1 MAHEAQSSEAT
12 NSGPDAVDD
21 EGLDDMSPIPDALTG
36 CPMDA
41 VLRTLMGTWT
51 TYILWLLRSNE
62 RLRFGEIKTLMSGIS
77 SKVLTERLRHLEAT
91 GLVDRDYRPTI
102 PPTVSYSLTR
112 RGQELKDVLD
122 SLDLIAKRWRTED
135 VERRAAGHAPVA
147 ATSNLAANAAE

>member
-1 MAHEAQSSEAT
+1 MVQKSDLEDVEAL
-12 NSGPDAVDD
+12 GVDALAVT
-21 EGLDDMSPIPDALTG
+21 PDALTG

-41 VLRTLMGTWT
+41 VLRSLMGTWT

-62 RLRFGEIKTLMSGIS
+62 RLRFGEIKSLMSGIS

-122 SLDLIAKRWRTED
+122 SLDVIAKRWRTED
-135 VERRAAGHAPVA
+135 VERREKAHTSVSHAAR
-147 ATSNLAANAAE
+147 LLD